1 MADFSLTTLFQ
12 YTENEYISGL
22 QRIISDQAVIYQEA
36 IVAEFQKQYPN
47 YKKDE
52 RGKEFQAALWLAD
65 TEIHLRYDE
74 ISLYRGLFGTKKPLK
89 RIVHQLI
96 AAVMSGPARLAVEE
110 QDGSGGE

>member
-22 QRIISDQAVIYQEA
+22 QRIISDQTCIYQDV

-74 ISLYRGLFGTKKPLK
+74 ITLYRQLFGTKKPLK
-89 RIVHQLI
+89 RIIHQLI
-96 AAVMSGPARLAVEE
+96 AAVMSIPNPPAYEE